1 MGRLGRGCRTGK
13 GEQGGDERPP
23 GQGPRLRQVAD
34 GADPIV
40 FNETTDRARDGGIAG
55 PIDRLQQRQLQPAA
69 ATLLGAVE
77 TGATIG
83 ATVHTTRRAGLKIP
97 DRR

>member
-1 MGRLGRGCRTGK
+1 MGGLGRGCRTCK
-13 GEQGGDERPP
+13 SKQGGDERATR
-23 GQGPRLRQVAD
+23 QGPGLRQIAN

-40 FNETTDRARDGGIAG
+40 LGETTDRARDGGIAG
-55 PIDRLQQRQLQPAA
+55 PINRVQLVELQAAA

-83 ATVHTTRRAGLKIP
+83 ATVHTTRRARLRIP